1 MSYTPKVEKAA
12 ITYEKNVTI
21 DDVVSEADHIFAE
34 FKRRRFRPDD
44 HKALDDFHLEM
55 FEKHK
60 ELAQAYPI
68 VLRYMCQL
76 GCYNSKVFRMFI
88 KKIAESPC
96 KGESEYLDIQAD
108 YVVMLYKAYNKWDAK
123 TIKGVRAEARKKLQ
137 DETDNFK
144 KLLKKYEDDV
154 KIKNQQ
160 HDQFNKEDLAQF
172 LEENKDFFAN
182 DGNIPIRTN
191 MTDEVVDLD
200 VKLQEELKKYDDGDF
215 KVDEFM

>member
-1 MSYTPKVEKAA
+1 MSQPKIEKAK

-21 DDVVSEADHIFAE
+21 DEVVAECDEVFAE
-34 FKRRRFRPDD
+34 FKKRRFHPED
-44 HKALDDFHLEM
+44 HKALDAFHAEM

-88 KKIAESPC
+88 KKISESPI
-96 KGESEYLDIQAD
+96 KSESDYLDIQAD
-108 YVVMLYKAYNKWDAK
+108 YVVMLYKAFNKWD
-123 TIKGVRAEARKKLQ
+123 IKKIAAVRAEARKKLQ

-144 KLLKKYEDDV
+144 KLLKKYEED
-154 KIKNQQ
+154 KKTLEAE
-160 HDQFNKEDLAQF
+160 HEKFNKNDLAAF

-191 MTDEVVDLD
+191 APDTEDLD
-200 VKLQEELKKYDDGDF
+200 AKLRDELAKYNEDD
-215 KVDEFM
+215 DEIIGADL